1 MRYRSREE
9 IFAAILTA
17 AGSGR
22 RMTLTKL
29 IFNCYLPHNS
39 AIKSTA
45 SLVQNGLLEF
55 DRLDRVFTTTDKG
68 FKFLKLHNE
77 MSEIFKVEKEP
88 REKVWVVAL
97 PSH

>member
-1 MRYRSREE
+1 MRYRSKEE

-29 IFNCYLPHNS
+29 IFNCYIPHNT
-39 AIKSTA
+39 AIRYTA
-45 SLVQNGLLEF
+45 TLTQSGLLEF
-55 DRLDRVFTTTDKG
+55 DSLERVFSTTDKG

-77 MSEIFKVEKEP
+77 MNEIFGTIEEP
-88 REKVWVVAL
+88 QAMRIVY
-97 PSH
+97 